1 MLPKQDI
8 CLGVAVRG
16 AILCFGLFAGPAH
29 ARGHVTL
36 DSCVFTIGKFCPIE
50 SVGIS
55 LAAALVLAVIFG
67 GLAFVWRGMTGQ
79 STAEKALLDRCATDA
94 TDIASS
100 WTAYFRACSNPN
112 LREALFGFAPVAADL
127 LQREYPPIAALDAK
141 TVTQLLLVGVKR
153 ARTHL
158 SVEIDQ
164 AFSERP

>member
-1 MLPKQDI
+1 MSKFNRSLAMWGKMLF
-8 CLGVAVRG
+8 
-16 AILCFGLFAGPAH
+16 FGLIAGPAH

-36 DSCVFTIGKFCPIE
+36 DSCVFTIGNFRPIE

-55 LAAALVLAVIFG
+55 LAVVVVLSVVFG
-67 GLAFVWRGMTGQ
+67 GLALVWRGMTGQ
-79 STAEKALLDRCATDA
+79 STSEAALLDRCA

-100 WTAYFRACSNPN
+100 WTAHFKARSNPN

-141 TVTQLLLVGVKR
+141 TVTQLLLVGIKR

-164 AFSERP
+164 AFSQRS